1 MNPSLRMYEI
11 RWSEV
16 QAIPVDPVSGA
27 FGQRVEN
34 IQVRLY
40 YVERG
45 DAWVV
50 GLLAH
55 EKDVS
60 LSVQDDIDALQDE
73 MIRQAGAI
81 AIAEEADAW
90 GVPELGCRIS
100 PA

>member
-60 LSVQDDIDALQDE
+60 FSVQDDIDALPATWDPE
-73 MIRQAGAI
+73 V
-81 AIAEEADAW
+81 EVL
-90 GVPELGCRIS
+90 GVV
-100 PA
+100 